1 MSGHPNVYDF
11 SGQVAL
17 ITGATGGLGPAVA
30 RAFLDAGAVVVG
42 VGSHVS
48 EQREDEFRGQVAA
61 GVSDANDRLSLVA
74 ANAQDETRVS
84 QVVSDVV
91 ARHGR
96 LDILVNG
103 IGGYYAGD
111 PVAETPL
118 DSWQRMLDLN
128 LRPTFLFSKYAARAM
143 AERQSGRIINVSSR
157 AAYSGRKNAAAYAT
171 AKSGVIT
178 LTEAQAEELRGAGVT
193 VNAIIPSIIDTP
205 TNRTA
210 MPSADTS
217 RWPTAEQVARVILF
231 LASDDAELI
240 SGAAIPVYGR
250 A

>member
-11 SGQVAL
+11 TGQVAL
-17 ITGATGGLGPAVA
+17 ITGATGGLGPAVV
-30 RAFLDAGAVVVG
+30 RGFLDAGAVVVG
-42 VGSHVS
+42 VSSAVS
-48 EQREDEFRGQVAA
+48 EQREQEFRAQVAGGA
-61 GVSDANDRLSLVA
+61 SDVDGRLALVA
-74 ANAQDETRVS
+74 ANALDEASVA
-84 QVVSDVV
+84 QAVSDAV

-96 LDILVNG
+96 LDILVNT

-111 PVAETPL
+111 AVAETPL

-128 LRPTFLFSKYAARAM
+128 LRPTFLFSKYAARTM
-143 AERQSGRIINVSSR
+143 AAQNSGRIINVASR

-171 AKSGVIT
+171 AKHGVIT
-178 LTEAQAEELRGAGVT
+178 LTEAQAEELRSAGAT

-205 TNRTA
+205 ANRAA
-210 MPSADTS
+210 MPNADTS
-217 RWPTAEQVARVILF
+217 RWPTPEQVARVILF
-231 LASDDAELI
+231 LASEDAALI